1 MNVRD
6 LIPGGRNT
14 NSVPANYRNETL
26 RSEQNPFL
34 RLHREMNRLFDDAFR
49 GFDNQLSSFGNLT
62 PWSSNWPDVEISEN
76 DKELRVTAEIPGV
89 DEKDVEVVLEDDVLI
104 LRGEKHS
111 ETEDKERQFS
121 ERYYGTFERRLP
133 LGVEVEEDKVSASF
147 KNGVLTVLL
156 PKSTTAQSRTKRIA
170 ISGPT
175 THLNEGWA
183 ETTTCP
189 ANS

>member
-6 LIPGGRNT
+6 LIPWGRNT

-26 RSEQNPFL
+26 RNEPNPFL
-34 RLHREMNRLFDDAFR
+34 QLHREMNRLFDDAFR
-49 GFDNQLSSFGNLT
+49 GFDTQLSSLGNLA
-62 PWSSNWPDVEISEN
+62 PWSSNWPGVEISES
-76 DKELRVTAEIPGV
+76 DKELCVTAEIPGV
-89 DEKDVEVVLEDDVLI
+89 EEKDVEVVLEDDVLI
-104 LRGEKHS
+104 LRGEKRS
-111 ETEDKERQFS
+111 QTEDKERQFS

-175 THLNEGWA
+175 TH
-183 ETTTCP
+183 
-189 ANS
+189 